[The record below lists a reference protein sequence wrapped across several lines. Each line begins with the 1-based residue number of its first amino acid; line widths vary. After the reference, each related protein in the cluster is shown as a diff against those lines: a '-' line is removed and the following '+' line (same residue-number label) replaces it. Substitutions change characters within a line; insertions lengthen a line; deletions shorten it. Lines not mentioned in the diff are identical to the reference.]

1 MKDRVNERSLWLSED
16 DAMGLLDVVML
27 CPDELTPAQ
36 KVAAIKLSEFC
47 RQFLHEADEATL
59 VHSNRPNPEKCVFV
73 D

>member
-36 KVAAIKLSEFC
+36 KAAAIKLSEFC
-47 RQFLHEADEATL
+47 RQFLHDADESTL
-59 VHSNRPNPEKCVFV
+59 VHSNRPNPEKCAFV